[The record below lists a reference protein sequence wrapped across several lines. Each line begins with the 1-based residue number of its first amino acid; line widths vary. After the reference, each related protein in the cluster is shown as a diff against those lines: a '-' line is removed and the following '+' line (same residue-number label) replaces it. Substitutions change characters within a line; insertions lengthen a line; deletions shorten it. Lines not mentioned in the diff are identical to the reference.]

1 MNQPPKILFISPTV
15 DCYIGGTETVVGQ
28 LAQRLKSKVELSL
41 LSGSPGGGRGGLI
54 QPDGFDLTT
63 IPFLGRDT
71 RANHLLSK
79 LLMTN
84 RFKIE
89 SYSFFRALR
98 RSGLDLA
105 QYDCIVTFYE
115 MDAYLLEKHFP
126 ALRER
131 FRHLLPGVAL
141 RRFFRRVPMRN
152 VFFFGYRAAP
162 RAKRKWGVDIQS
174 LPLGVDTIF
183 FSEGSRSLP
192 SSRRLMFVGRL
203 DKSKHAD
210 WLIEFFAASGLAKR
224 GYQLD
229 VIGDGPLFESLV
241 SQHGE
246 SPGIV
251 LHGRKRPEEVARLLQ
266 QAFLLLHPTG
276 LESFGLTLLEG
287 MAAGVPVITHE
298 LDSVKIW
305 AKDHLTYAEFLDS
318 ASWIAAIERFEQA
331 TYWEEVSARN
341 IKFAKDFRWEPIA
354 DQILRIL
361 TRD

>member
-1 MNQPPKILFISPTV
+1 MDPTPNILFISPTV
-15 DCYIGGTETVVGQ
+15 DCYIGGTETVVEQ
-28 LAQRLKSKVELSL
+28 LAQRLKNKAKLTV
-41 LSGSPGGGRGGLI
+41 LSGRPHGKRGGLI
-54 QPDGFDLTT
+54 RADGYELLT

-71 RANHLLSK
+71 RLNQVISK

-89 SYSFFRALR
+89 SYSFCRALR
-98 RSGLDLA
+98 NSGIDLA

-141 RRFFRRVPMRN
+141 RRFFRRVPARN
-152 VFFFGYRAAP
+152 VFFLGYRAAP

-174 LPLGVDTIF
+174 LPLGVDSMF
-183 FSEGSRSLP
+183 FPNAARSFP

-210 WLIEFFAASGLAKR
+210 WLVDFFTASGLASR

-229 VIGDGPLFESLV
+229 IIGDGPLFDAMS
-241 SQHGE
+241 SSHGNAA
-246 SPGIV
+246 GVV
-251 LHGRKRPEEVARLLQ
+251 LHGRKRPDEVASLLQ

-276 LESFGLTLLEG
+276 LESFGLTILEG
-287 MAAGVPVITHE
+287 MAAGVPVITHD
-298 LDSVKIW
+298 LDSVKMW
-305 AKDHLTYAEFLDS
+305 AADHPCYAKFLDP
-318 ASWIAAIERFEQA
+318 AAWGAAIERFEQA
-331 TYWEEVSARN
+331 SYWERVSAQN
-341 IKFAKDFRWEPIA
+341 MAFAQGFTWDPIA
-354 DQILRIL
+354 DQVLRIL
-361 TRD
+361 IRS

>member
-1 MNQPPKILFISPTV
+1 MSPSPKILFISPTV

-28 LAQRLKSKVELSL
+28 LAQRLKSKVKLSL
-41 LSGSPGGGRGGLI
+41 LSGSPGRERGGLI
-54 QPDGFDLTT
+54 WPDGFEVLT

-71 RANHLLSK
+71 KLNQLLSK

-98 RSGLDLA
+98 KSGLDLE

-126 ALRER
+126 ELRER

-141 RRFFRRVPMRN
+141 RRFFKRVPTSN

-174 LPLGVDTIF
+174 LPLGVDTMF
-183 FSEGSRSLP
+183 FPNTSRSFP

-210 WLIEFFAASGLAKR
+210 WLVDFFAASGLASR

-229 VIGDGPLFESLV
+229 VIGDGPLFDSLV
-241 SQHGE
+241 SLHGK
-246 SPGIV
+246 SPGVV
-251 LHGRKRPEEVARLLQ
+251 LHGRKRPEEVASMLQ

-276 LESFGLTLLEG
+276 LESFGLTILEG

-305 AKDHLTYAEFLDS
+305 AKDHPGYAAFLDP
-318 ASWIAAIERFEQA
+318 ATWMAAIERFEQP

-341 IKFAKDFRWEPIA
+341 VEFAKSFTWEPIA
-354 DQILRIL
+354 DQVLRIL
-361 TRD
+361 IRA